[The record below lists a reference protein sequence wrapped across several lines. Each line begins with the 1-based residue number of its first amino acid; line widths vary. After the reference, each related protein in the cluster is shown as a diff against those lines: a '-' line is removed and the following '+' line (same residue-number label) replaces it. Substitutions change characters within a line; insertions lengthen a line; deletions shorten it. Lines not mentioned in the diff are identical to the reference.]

1 MGDAGF
7 VEIGYIQRTHGINGE
22 LAVSLNSSVEFNPE
36 ELESVFLEIEGIPV
50 PFFITRICFQN
61 PEKAIV
67 KFDDVDSIDQAQ
79 ELYGI
84 KMLIPSRSVELKDEV
99 YLSDLVG
106 YKVLNTDKSEVGVIV
121 DYTEYSMNA
130 TFELVT
136 PDGKHVL
143 VPVAEE
149 LIVEVDTSAKLIE
162 MELPEGL
169 IDLNLQL

>member
-7 VEIGYIQRTHGINGE
+7 VEIGFIQRTHGINGE
-22 LAVSLNSSVEFNPE
+22 LAVSLSSLVEFNPE

-50 PFFITRICFQN
+50 PFFITRIRFQN

-67 KFDDVDSIDQAQ
+67 KFDDVDSIEQAQ
-79 ELYGI
+79 ELYGVR
-84 KMLIPSRSVELKDEV
+84 MLIPSHSVELDDEV

-106 YKVLNTDKSEVGVIV
+106 YKVLNTEKSEVGVIV
-121 DYTEYSMNA
+121 DYTEHFMNA

-143 VPVAEE
+143 IPAADE
-149 LIVEVDTSAKLIE
+149 LIVELDTSARRLE

-169 IDLNLQL
+169 IDLNL

>member
-1 MGDAGF
+1 MGNAGF

-22 LAVSLNSSVEFNPE
+22 LTVSLSSSVDFNPE

-50 PFFITRICFQN
+50 PFFITRIRFQN

-79 ELYGI
+79 ELYGL
-84 KMLIPSRSVELKDEV
+84 KMLIPSHGGEPEDQV

-106 YKVLNTDKSEVGVIV
+106 YKVLNTDKSEVGLIV
-121 DYTEYSMNA
+121 DYTEYAMNA

-136 PDGKHVL
+136 PGGKHVL
-143 VPVAEE
+143 VPAVEE
-149 LIVEVDTSAKLIE
+149 LIVEIDTSAKWLE

-169 IDLNLQL
+169 IDLNL

>member
-7 VEIGYIQRTHGINGE
+7 VQIGYIQRTHGINGE

-50 PFFITRICFQN
+50 PFFITHIRFQN

-67 KFDDVDSIDQAQ
+67 KFDEVDSIDQAQ
-79 ELYGI
+79 ELCGAKI
-84 KMLIPSRSVELKDEV
+84 MITSENVQDSNEI
-99 YLSDLVG
+99 YLSDLIG
-106 YKVLNTDKSEVGVIV
+106 YKLLNTNKQEVGVIV
-121 DYTEYSMNA
+121 VYTEYSMNA

-136 PDGKHVL
+136 PEGKHVL
-143 VPVAEE
+143 VPAAEE

-169 IDLNLQL
+169 TDLNL

>member
-22 LAVSLNSSVEFNPE
+22 LTVSLNSSVEFNPE

-50 PFFITRICFQN
+50 PFFITHIRFQN

-67 KFDDVDSIDQAQ
+67 KFDEVDSIDQAQ
-79 ELYGI
+79 ELYGVKI
-84 KMLIPSRSVELKDEV
+84 LIPSTSIAQEDEL

-106 YKVLNTDKSEVGVIV
+106 YKVLNADKSEVGVIV

-136 PDGKHVL
+136 PEGKHVL
-143 VPVAEE
+143 VPAAEE

-169 IDLNLQL
+169 IGLNL